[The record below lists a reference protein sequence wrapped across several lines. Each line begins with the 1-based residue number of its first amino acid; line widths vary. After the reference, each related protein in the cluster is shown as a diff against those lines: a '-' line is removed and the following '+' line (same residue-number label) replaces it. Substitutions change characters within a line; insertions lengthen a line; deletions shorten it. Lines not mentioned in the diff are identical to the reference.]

1 MTVSNIFGLAFYGVT
16 GLFLLAAVINLSGHA
31 VVRSAYRAWDYPAN
45 FYRTVGAV
53 EALVV
58 LFLAVPQTRIWGVIL
73 GGLMAFF
80 SVVTLLKNRQYG
92 WSIPAM
98 LLLATLAP
106 ASLAVH

>member
-1 MTVSNIFGLAFYGVT
+1 MTVSNILGVVFYTVT
-16 GLFLLAAVINLSGHA
+16 ALFLLAALVNLSGHPI
-31 VVRSAYRAWDYPAN
+31 VRSAYRAWAYPAN

-58 LFLAVPQTRIWGVIL
+58 LFLAVPETRIWGVIL
-73 GGLMAFF
+73 GGLVAFF
-80 SVVTLLKNRQYG
+80 SVVTLLKNRQYA

-98 LLLATLAP
+98 LMLATLAP